1 MTERKS
7 RRAVFAELL
16 LLANPTRM
24 QVFSDGKHLSID
36 FESIADLK
44 SWLFL
49 AGLDSDDLLSGERSH
64 TDDDGRPY
72 RSMTAYP
79 TWHGWEIYASA
90 RDYTD
95 PGPLDTDTTDKL
107 TALAVAE

>member
-16 LLANPTRM
+16 LLANPTSMR
-24 QVFSDGKHLSID
+24 VFSDGKHLSID
-36 FESIADLK
+36 FDSIADLK

-49 AGLDSDDLLSGERSH
+49 AGLNSDDLLSGEHSH

-72 RSMTAYP
+72 RRMNAYP

-95 PGPLDTDTTDKL
+95 PGPLGTDTVDKL
-107 TALAVAE
+107 AAVAGA